1 MHANIASALIKAL
14 KAQQVNKQQD
24 KPKNTRRY
32 FVKQK
37 KTK

>member
-1 MHANIASALIKAL
+1 MPDNMASALIKAL
-14 KAQQVNKQQD
+14 KAQQVNKNQD